1 MDFFEWQDRAHR
13 STAVLLVQFAI
24 AVTAVIIALHFAA
37 AFVLSLVVE
46 GSFERF
52 ARDPTVFVTVATV
65 AGIVILTGCAICFA
79 EIDEGGPAVARMVG
93 GRRIEP
99 AAAGDPEKRLLN
111 VVEEMAIAAGLPVP
125 EVYVLDGERGLNAF
139 AAGWDPG
146 HAAIGVTRGLLVQL
160 PRDEMQA
167 VIAHEF
173 SHILHGDMRLNLV
186 LLGLLRGILL
196 FHMLGR
202 ALLPFDDE
210 EVGEDG
216 EVMYRLLRRRLGA
229 APVAA
234 GVLLTVI
241 GFVGTVV
248 GRILSSAVSR
258 QRELLADAAAA
269 QFTRNP
275 AALARALRRLGGFA
289 HGSRLRHAAAESIGH
304 FLFGRYRA
312 GDDVFDWFS
321 THPPLADRIRR
332 LDPAFDGTFP
342 PVPVLPDPGFPARPE
357 TALSRPVAGVAPGYT
372 TVMAIDPARLA
383 ADIGAPVR
391 AHLDR
396 AAQLLAGLP
405 SDLAAALGDPDR
417 VDRAVHALLLAGEPG
432 LRSRQL
438 ALLAGRRGA
447 AVRDETERLAARVR
461 LQPRAARLAMLHRA
475 LPAVRALPG
484 SDLQVLVDTAEALAT
499 ADQSIDL
506 FEYALHH
513 VLVRAVERRHGGRV
527 NRVQI
532 YGMLGAAADASV
544 LLSALAW
551 AGGGGPAAV
560 QAAFLRA
567 ADSMGK
573 DGGQLVFQPAV
584 RAGLADVDRALRAAA
599 GFSPPLKRAIVGA
612 GLQAV
617 ARDGRI
623 NDDEA
628 EYLRAMSAAIDV
640 PVPLWVETAAA

>member
-13 STAVLLVQFAI
+13 STVILVVQFAV
-24 AVTAVIIALHFAA
+24 AVAAVIVALHFAA
-37 AFVLSLVVE
+37 ALVLSIAVE
-46 GSFERF
+46 GGAFERF
-52 ARDPTVFVTVATV
+52 ARDPRVFGVVAAA
-65 AGIVILTGCAICFA
+65 AGIVIMMGCAICFA
-79 EIDEGGPAVARMVG
+79 EIEEGGPAVARMVG
-93 GRRIEP
+93 GRRVEP

-160 PRDEMQA
+160 PRDELQA

-196 FHMLGR
+196 FHLLGR
-202 ALLPFDDE
+202 ALLPFDGDEDE
-210 EVGEDG
+210 ETDIVDA
-216 EVMYRLLRRRLGA
+216 LRHRLGILPITSGA
-229 APVAA
+229 
-234 GVLLTVI
+234 LLTVI
-241 GFVGTVV
+241 GFVGALV
-248 GRILSSAVSR
+248 GRILASAVSR
-258 QRELLADAAAA
+258 QREFLADAAAA

-275 AALARALRRLGGFA
+275 AALAAALRRLGGFA
-289 HGSRLRHAAAESIGH
+289 HGSRLRHAAAESIAH
-304 FLFGRYRA
+304 FLFGRYQA
-312 GDDVFDWFS
+312 GDPFFDWFS
-321 THPPLADRIRR
+321 THPPLAARIRR
-332 LDPAFDGTFP
+332 IDPTFDGTFP
-342 PVPVLPDPGFPARPE
+342 PVPALADPGPPERSE
-357 TALSRPVAGVAPGYT
+357 TALGRPVAGVAPGYT
-372 TVMAIDPARLA
+372 TVLAIDPARLA
-383 ADIGAPVR
+383 ADIGIPVR
-391 AHLDR
+391 EHIDR
-396 AAQLLAGLP
+396 AARILAELPPPLAG
-405 SDLAAALGDPDR
+405 ALEDRTR
-417 VDRAVHALLLAGEPG
+417 VDRALYALLLSRDPG
-432 LRSRQL
+432 LRTRQL
-438 ALLAGRRGA
+438 ALLAERADA
-447 AVRDETERLAARVR
+447 AVRDQAAALADLVR
-461 LQPRAARLAMLHRA
+461 PQPRAARLAMLHRA
-475 LPAVRALPG
+475 LPAVRSLPG
-484 SDLQVLVDTAEALAT
+484 SDLQVLVDTTEALAA
-499 ADQSIDL
+499 ADQSIDS

-513 VLVRAVERRHGGRV
+513 VLVRAIELRHGGRA

-551 AGGGGPAAV
+551 AGGGGTAAV

-573 DGGQLVFQPAV
+573 DGSRLVFQPAV

-628 EYLRAMSAAIDV
+628 EFLRAISAAIDV